1 MGLFFPSFF
10 TLGCDNEKKESISKA
25 QILLFEAQKLSI
37 YKKYQE
43 AVKSYKNAL
52 KIDPLLPDAHAGLGM
67 IYLNLGKYDLSKAH
81 LEEAMTLCPNCL
93 KARMSMGRFLLAFNE
108 YAVARKHF
116 RVVAELY
123 PECDWAH
130 LFIGKSYLFEGNWE
144 AAEKSYR
151 QILKIVGDSR
161 PVAAKLIGVLI
172 LQGRIEEAKHILDRF
187 KRLYPK
193 DIYLKWASGAIA
205 LIEGRVNQAR
215 IIFEKNLKIGIE
227 DASNSLFLGIAYL
240 LQDRPDDAEKI
251 YTDIIEG
258 STGKHPAPIE
268 IHSTLMNAKL
278 AKLGIVLVALSR
290 EDTVDSVR
298 SLHKI
303 DGLLIG
309 GLPAWKVLLWVISQL
324 PPEDR
329 HCFFNRLNDIVPLLL
344 EGQLKEDI
352 SEALEKAMNTRNA
365 L

>member
-1 MGLFFPSFF
+1 
-10 TLGCDNEKKESISKA
+10 
-25 QILLFEAQKLSI
+25 
-37 YKKYQE
+37 
-43 AVKSYKNAL
+43 
-52 KIDPLLPDAHAGLGM
+52 
-67 IYLNLGKYDLSKAH
+67 
-81 LEEAMTLCPNCL
+81 
-93 KARMSMGRFLLAFNE
+93 MGRFLLAFNE